1 MLISTMKIE
10 TENPRTKAREKLQ
23 DLFMSLN
30 TSRVAAFERNE
41 NGNWWFPFILEEK
54 LVDEAVHSMI

>member
-1 MLISTMKIE
+1 MKIE

-30 TSRVAAFERNE
+30 TSRVAAFEHNE
-41 NGNWWFPFILEEK
+41 NGNWWFPFILEEN